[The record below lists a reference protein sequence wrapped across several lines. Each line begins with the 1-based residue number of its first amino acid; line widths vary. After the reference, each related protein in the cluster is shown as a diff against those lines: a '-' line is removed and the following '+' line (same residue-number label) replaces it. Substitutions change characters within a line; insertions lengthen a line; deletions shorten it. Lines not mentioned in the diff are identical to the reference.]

1 MAAQSG
7 GFWRA
12 GGTVALCGFWLLTGL
27 LPGEFTPVAAE
38 PPAVEMWQG
47 NRRVGQPTP
56 TAPAPLTLQ
65 PVPDLL
71 PRPADRSQEHL
82 GQTLPP
88 IGAGELPAPPP
99 TTDGR
104 PTFTPPLTAS
114 PSEPRIRTE
123 PWHRHL
129 LQASHH
135 LLNDCEN
142 AVNACVGTVSTSTG
156 QVVEALAEVTEQ
168 SMTAPG
174 TSPVPG
180 QLATAPGERSSHSG
194 AAAATGTPAGEPAW
208 PWVQIA
214 TLAFV
219 VTMPFALAV
228 GLALILRCS
237 GMKFRVEIINSGA
250 VLLQDVQGLRSLA
263 PVVPP
268 ASAGQADLDH
278 LWQTG
283 TAEGTASALHPLDTP
298 VEEAFTG
305 EYFDLG
311 PTFEQERLLREE
323 AVLAGER
330 AVLQQVYEENLRLQ
344 QEIRELGPD
353 LDDDLPTEEEA
364 PVGYTTPPDAD
375 GCDDAA

>member
-27 LPGEFTPVAAE
+27 LPGEFTPAAAE

-65 PVPDLL
+65 PVPALL
-71 PRPADRSQEHL
+71 PRPADSRLEDL

-88 IGAGELPAPPP
+88 IRASDLPAPSP
-99 TTDGR
+99 TTVAR
-104 PTFTPPLTAS
+104 PTFTPPLSAG
-114 PSEPRIRTE
+114 PIEPRIRTE

-174 TSPVPG
+174 TSTVPG
-180 QLATAPGERSSHSG
+180 QLATTPGERAPHR

-228 GLALILRCS
+228 GLALILRWS

-250 VLLQDVQGLRSLA
+250 VLLQDVQGLRSL
-263 PVVPP
+263 PP
-268 ASAGQADLDH
+268 AAPQAAAGPPDLDQ

-283 TAEGTASALHPLDTP
+283 SAEDAADQTPLAP
-298 VEEAFTG
+298 PAEEVFTG
-305 EYFDLG
+305 EYFDVG
-311 PTFEQERLLREE
+311 PTFEEERLLREQ
-323 AVLAGER
+323 ALLAGER

-375 GCDDAA
+375 ECNDAA

>member
-56 TAPAPLTLQ
+56 TAPVPLTLQ
-65 PVPDLL
+65 PVPGLL
-71 PRPADRSQEHL
+71 PRPAVSSLEHL

-88 IGAGELPAPPP
+88 IRASDLPAP
-99 TTDGR
+99 TAVQR
-104 PTFTPPLTAS
+104 PTFTPPPPARS
-114 PSEPRIRTE
+114 IKPRIRTE

-142 AVNACVGTVSTSTG
+142 AVNACVGRVSTSTG
-156 QVVEALAEVTEQ
+156 TVVEALAEVTEQ
-168 SMTAPG
+168 SMTGPG
-174 TSPVPG
+174 TSTVPG
-180 QLATAPGERSSHSG
+180 PLATTPDERPSYSG
-194 AAAATGTPAGEPAW
+194 AAPGVPAGEPAW

-219 VTMPFALAV
+219 VTMPFALVV
-228 GLALILRCS
+228 GLALILRWS

-250 VLLQDVQGLRSLA
+250 VLLQDVQGLRALA
-263 PVVPP
+263 PAVPQAP
-268 ASAGQADLDH
+268 AGQPDLDQ

-283 TAEGTASALHPLDTP
+283 LAGGTAADPHPLDAP
-298 VEEAFTG
+298 AEEVFTG

-311 PTFEQERLLREE
+311 PTFEEERLLREE
-323 AVLAGER
+323 ALLAGER

-353 LDDDLPTEEEA
+353 LDDDLPAEEEA

-375 GCDDAA
+375 ECTEAA